1 MAMEEADYPG
11 LESRKGFKSIFIA
24 RCFMKRIAA
33 VVLVV
38 FAAVSAL
45 AAAPALPGNSG
56 VQAGTADKSLM
67 IVWTTGEKDV
77 FTKMAGPYLAVM
89 AKSWTQ
95 RTLMI
100 WGPSE
105 KLAAEDADVQAL
117 VQKLK
122 ESGVILK
129 ACKWCA
135 EQYGVDKKLAE
146 LGFEVN
152 YMGGPLTEAVQSG
165 MKVLTF

>member
-1 MAMEEADYPG
+1 M
-11 LESRKGFKSIFIA
+11 R
-24 RCFMKRIAA
+24 RIAA
-33 VVLVV
+33 AALVV
-38 FAAVSAL
+38 CAAVSAL
-45 AAAPALPGNSG
+45 AAVRALPGNLG
-56 VQAGTADKSLM
+56 DQAVTGDKSLL

-77 FTKMAGPYLAVM
+77 FTKMVGPYLTVS
-89 AKSWTQ
+89 AKAWTQ

-105 KLAAEDADVQAL
+105 KLSSEDADVQAL

-122 ESGVILK
+122 EGGVILK

-135 EQYGVDKKLAE
+135 EQYGVDKKLAA

-152 YMGGPLTEAVQSG
+152 YMGTPLTEAIQSG
-165 MKVLTF
+165 QKVVTF

>member
-1 MAMEEADYPG
+1 MVKKILILA
-11 LESRKGFKSIFIA
+11 F
-24 RCFMKRIAA
+24 AA
-33 VVLVV
+33 W
-38 FAAVSAL
+38 AAVSAFAASRAVP
-45 AAAPALPGNSG
+45 AAAA
-56 VQAGTADKSLM
+56 VQAVAGDKDLF

-77 FTKMAGPYLAVM
+77 FTKMIGPYLNVA

-95 RTLMI
+95 RTLLV

-105 KLAAEDADVQAL
+105 RLAAEDADVQGL

-122 ESGVILK
+122 SSGVILK

-146 LGFEVN
+146 LGFEVD
-152 YMGGPLTEAVQSG
+152 YMGTPLTEALQSG
-165 MKVLTF
+165 QKIVAF